1 MYNYEAVSVLEGKI
15 LTNIQNNGDEL
26 IFEVN
31 DGTRYR
37 MFHYQD

>member
-1 MYNYEAVSVLEGKI
+1 MYNFEDISVLKGKT
-15 LTNIQNNGDEL
+15 LKNIQNNEDEL